1 MKNINVRMVLES
13 LEDFPEFELPDG
25 FEFRNYVPGDCDAW
39 VEIYSAAEKL
49 QKITPELFYK
59 EFYGNDEELAKRMF
73 FIYKGEKV
81 VGTST
86 AWYDDEKNSEQGRV
100 HWVAIHPDF
109 QGQGLA
115 KPLLSETLRRLR
127 VLCHTSSYLRTST
140 GRTPAICLY
149 LKYGFVPEPENEEQ
163 RKAWL
168 EWGNENGFSWDFA
181 GNDERSNNVEKQ

>member
-1 MKNINVRMVLES
+1 MKNINVKMVLPS
-13 LEDFPEFELPDG
+13 LEDFPEFEMSDG
-25 FEFRNYVPGDCDAW
+25 FAFRNYLPGDCDTW

-49 QKITPELFYK
+49 QKITPDLFAR

-73 FIYKGEKV
+73 FIYKEEKV

-86 AWYDDEKNSEQGRV
+86 AWYDDEGNDPNRGRV

-127 VLCHTSSYLRTST
+127 ELGHTSSYLHTST

-149 LKYGFVPEPENEEQ
+149 LKYGFIPEPENEEQ
-163 RKAWL
+163 TKAWRG
-168 EWGNENGFSWDFA
+168 WGKENRCQVSGRRRDAFSLK
-181 GNDERSNNVEKQ
+181 SL